1 MHRYAVQMRLH
12 VTHEHAHEHVTHEH
26 VHAHQCIRI
35 Q

>member
-12 VTHEHAHEHVTHEH
+12 VTHDHVEHVTHEH